1 MLHQLLNFN
10 RLKAFNA
17 LFYVVNVSNVLLLFV
32 DAFDEL
38 TGKIMQFISNIQYVS
53 VILCLLCKFNGN
65 I

>member
-1 MLHQLLNFN
+1 
-10 RLKAFNA
+10 LKAFNA

-53 VILCLLCKFNGN
+53 VTLCLLCKFNSN